1 MSDEVRKKIRLG
13 TTGVVADSGLV
24 NNANM
29 AEHEAHVC
37 ICYKAQECMLK
48 ASEIK
53 MSVDEVLA
61 LAKTIIKI
69 QIMLPPPEQRR
80 SHAID
85 ANGKTPKIAKLF
97 NEDFWVTR

>member
-61 LAKTIIKI
+61 LAKTIIKYKLGSLPLNKDVHT
-69 QIMLPPPEQRR
+69 QSMLMARHQKSPN
-80 SHAID
+80 SS
-85 ANGKTPKIAKLF
+85 TKIF
-97 NEDFWVTR
+97 G